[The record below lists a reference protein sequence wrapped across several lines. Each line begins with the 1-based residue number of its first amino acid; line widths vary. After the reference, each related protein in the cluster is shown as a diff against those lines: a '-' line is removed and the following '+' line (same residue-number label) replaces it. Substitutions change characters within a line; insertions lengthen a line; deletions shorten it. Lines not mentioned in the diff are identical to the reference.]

1 MYRIEVFN
9 QYEKTTKLYNFF
21 ADLNTD
27 IYMFDPSN
35 KSDDFESLQSL
46 RVYIER
52 DGRPNN
58 YLETE
63 DSLSSKNKEY
73 YKHKHEV
80 NVKHLE
86 QEKQKQQH
94 SLDKE
99 RQRRLKIVD
108 VEMDYLLH
116 NEIPDPE
123 EKHKPF
129 R

>member
-1 MYRIEVFN
+1 
-9 QYEKTTKLYNFF
+9 
-21 ADLNTD
+21 
-27 IYMFDPSN
+27 MFDPTN
-35 KSDDFESLQSL
+35 KTDDFECLQSL
-46 RVYIER
+46 RVFIEK

-63 DSLSSKNKEY
+63 EHLSGKFTEY

-86 QEKQKQQH
+86 HDKQKQEQL
-94 SLDKE
+94 LDKE

-108 VEMDYLLH
+108 EEMDYLLH

-123 EKHKPF
+123 EKNKPF
-129 R
+129 RYLKMIFVTF